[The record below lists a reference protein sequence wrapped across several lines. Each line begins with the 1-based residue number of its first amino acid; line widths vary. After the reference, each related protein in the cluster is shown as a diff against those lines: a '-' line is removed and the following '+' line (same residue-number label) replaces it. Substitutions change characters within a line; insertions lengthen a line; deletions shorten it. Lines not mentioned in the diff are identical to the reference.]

1 MGRKVNMDLLE
12 KKIEKAQDDVVKTK
26 KEYDKATKALKDLL
40 DKRDSIRREE
50 LINAISK
57 SDRTYDEI
65 MQFLKSKED

>member
-1 MGRKVNMDLLE
+1 M
-12 KKIEKAQDDVVKTK
+12 K

-57 SDRTYDEI
+57 SNRTYDEI
-65 MQFLKSKED
+65 MQFLKIKDD

>member
-12 KKIEKAQDDVVKTK
+12 KKIEKAQGDVVKTK
-26 KEYDKATKALKDLL
+26 QEYDKATKTLKDLL

-65 MQFLKSKED
+65 MQFLKSRED